1 MLPETSAAHYTQQ
14 QGISALTGNAV
25 ARLWRRMGA
34 DFDSSWSE
42 IRPKVLQVVR
52 AGQLAAAQASVG
64 YVANV
69 LAETGQDGGD
79 PAGVIDPAVFAIT
92 ASDGRDLGTL
102 LDEAPISAKVA
113 VGDGIDVDT
122 ALAQSGRFLTMVT
135 LTQVADASREY
146 VAADMGVRPQVTG
159 WVRMLN
165 PPSCDA
171 LRHPRREV
179 VPLEPGLP
187 APPALRLPAHPLAAR
202 TRPATSPP
210 TPTPTSG
217 PSPTASRT
225 RLFGRSNA
233 RAIRDG
239 GDIYRVVNVQQP
251 RARGRRLPARR
262 SEVRHPDPQSP
273 STRSSA
279 PPAPAR
285 TRSACSPSTATSPGP
300 QVVGG
305 NLLGRNAEGYGA
317 LGKGGAA
324 AEASKAVARARLEGR
339 EPLNRYTMSAAER
352 RLYDAKARLDAA
364 EKQGIWL
371 RSIGAND
378 ADRYNRSTPVTE
390 KQLAILRKAYA
401 TEVAKLTEKRDSR
414 GRIVRAAA
422 PASVQRLARLL
433 GIS

>member
-135 LTQVADASREY
+135 LTQVADASREFI
-146 VAADMGVRPQVTG
+146 AADMGVRPQVTG
-159 WVRMLN
+159 YVRMLN
-165 PPSCDA
+165 PPSCSRCVILA
-171 LRHPRREV
+171 GKWFRWNQGFQRHPRCDCRHV
-179 VPLEPGLP
+179 
-187 APPALRLPAHPLAAR
+187 
-202 TRPATSPP
+202 PATEDLAGDLATDPYVYFKSL
-210 TPTPTSG
+210 S
-217 PSPTASRT
+217 TAEQDAT
-225 RLFGRSNA
+225 FGRIEA

-239 GDIYRVVNVQQP
+239 GDIYRVVNTQN
-251 RARGRRLPARR
+251 RGLAVAGSKQAIKYGSPTRVTVDQIYRTAGTRTNAIRMLR
-262 SEVRHPDPQSP
+262 ENGYITGDQVR
-273 STRSSA
+273 
-279 PPAPAR
+279 
-285 TRSACSPSTATSPGP
+285 
-300 QVVGG
+300 GG
-305 NLLGRNAEGYGA
+305 NVIGQREGFGQ